1 MNERVV
7 EILAYIMTEI
17 RGQNSNPDKLEL
29 ISRDLL
35 SRGYSQHE
43 ISFAF
48 SWLFERYRGE
58 SEEVFN
64 ISPASRGSFRVLHE
78 LEKAVITPEAYGY
91 LLQLKQL
98 RLMNDAEIEN
108 VIERAMMAGVAQIAA
123 AEMKALIA
131 AALFHPDDMRDKAF
145 VLDGNNVIH

>member
-17 RGQNSNPDKLEL
+17 RGQKSNPDKLAL

-35 SRGYSQHE
+35 QRGYSQHE

-58 SEEVFN
+58 TEEVFS
-64 ISPASRGSFRVLHE
+64 ISPAASGSFRVLHE
-78 LEKAVITPEAYGY
+78 LERAVIAPEAYGY

-98 RLMNDAEIEN
+98 RLVTDVEIEN
-108 VIERAMMAGVAQIAA
+108 IIERAMMAGAA
-123 AEMKALIA
+123 RVTTAEVKALVA
-131 AALFHPDDMRDKAF
+131 STLFSPEGLRDKAF
-145 VLDGNNVIH
+145 IMEGNNVIH

>member
-1 MNERVV
+1 MNDRVV
-7 EILAYIMTEI
+7 EILVYIMTEI
-17 RGQNSNPDKLEL
+17 RGQKSDPDKLEL

-35 SRGYSQHE
+35 QRGYSQHE

-58 SEEVFN
+58 SEEVFG

-98 RLMNDAEIEN
+98 RLVSDAELEN
-108 VIERAMMAGVAQIAA
+108 IIERAMMAGVVHVSEVDIKALAA
-123 AEMKALIA
+123 AV
-131 AALFHPDDMRDKAF
+131 LFSPEGMRDKAF
-145 VLDGNNVIH
+145 VLDASSLIH

>member
-1 MNERVV
+1 MNDRVV

-17 RGQNSNPDKLEL
+17 RGQKSNPDKLEL

-35 SRGYSQHE
+35 QRGYSQHE

-58 SEEVFN
+58 SEEVFS
-64 ISPASRGSFRVLHE
+64 ISPASSGSFRVLHE
-78 LEKAVITPEAYGY
+78 MEKAVIAPEAHGY

-98 RLMNDAEIEN
+98 QLVTDVDIEN
-108 VIERAMMAGVAQIAA
+108 ILERAMMAGVARITV
-123 AEMKALIA
+123 EDTKALVA
-131 AALFHPDDMRDKAF
+131 SVLFSPEGMRDRA
-145 VLDGNNVIH
+145 LILEGNGVIH

>member
-1 MNERVV
+1 MNDRVV

-17 RGQNSNPDKLEL
+17 RGQKSNPDKLEL

-35 SRGYSQHE
+35 QRGYSQHE

-58 SEEVFN
+58 TEEVFS
-64 ISPASRGSFRVLHE
+64 ISPASQGSYRVLHE
-78 LEKAVITPEAYGY
+78 MEKAVIAPEAYGY

-98 RLMNDAEIEN
+98 RLIHDVDIEN
-108 VIERAMMAGVAQIAA
+108 VIERAMMAGVARITLADVRALVAA
-123 AEMKALIA
+123 V
-131 AALFHPDDMRDKAF
+131 LFGPEGMRDRAF
-145 VLDGNNVIH
+145 ILEGNNLIH

>member
-17 RGQNSNPDKLEL
+17 RGQKSNPDKLEL

-35 SRGYSQHE
+35 QRGYSQHE

-48 SWLFERYRGE
+48 SWLFERHRGE
-58 SEEVFN
+58 SEEVFS
-64 ISPASRGSFRVLHE
+64 ISPASRGSFRLLHE
-78 LEKAVITPEAYGY
+78 LEKAVLAPEAYGY

-98 RLMNDAEIEN
+98 RLVTDVEVEN
-108 VIERAMMAGVAQIAA
+108 IIERAMMAGVARVTEADIKTLAA
-123 AEMKALIA
+123 ATLLNPEG
-131 AALFHPDDMRDKAF
+131 MRDKTF
-145 VLDGNNVIH
+145 ILDGNGAIH